1 MNTCSWSPR
10 NVSTVE
16 IVAST
21 VGHREPKI
29 WPIPNPRHS
38 AGKSW
43 NDWFSSV
50 PSTPTTENY
59 AANEVSRP
67 KRLPRKKYKI
77 FKILKIDVFFI
88 FFEFSKSG
96 FSWFWWCFW
105 LITIRIPIET
115 VLAVGQNR
123 YVEDFARKS
132 SVGTAVFRMPRV
144 ITTTGVLLRID
155 INDFCQRKF
164 SDFFFRFSSEDMARV
179 KHQRLAVF
187 CCFLPCTLCSKAKI
201 AMSRILLE
209 NRVLGRQY
217 FACHGL

>member
-1 MNTCSWSPR
+1 MTGFRVSP
-10 NVSTVE
+10 
-16 IVAST
+16 APPQ
-21 VGHREPKI
+21 PKTMRQTKYLG
-29 WPIPNPRHS
+29 PRDCH
-38 AGKSW
+38 
-43 NDWFSSV
+43 
-50 PSTPTTENY
+50 E
-59 AANEVSRP
+59 
-67 KRLPRKKYKI
+67 KKYFI
-77 FKILKIDVFFI
+77 FKNLKIDVFFI

-105 LITIRIPIET
+105 LITIGFPIET

-144 ITTTGVLLRID
+144 ITTTGILLGID
-155 INDFCQRKF
+155 MNDFSKRKF
-164 SDFFFRFSSEDMARV
+164 SDFFFRFSPEDMARA

-187 CCFLPCTLCSKAKI
+187 CSFLPCTLCSKAKI

-217 FACHGL
+217 FACHTS